1 MTIGKTSGLAGIA
14 YWINENYDLRGEKAV
29 DKHSPLVVYLKN
41 WVDREY
47 EGGRENMISPDEME
61 RKIDEFTGGWKAQ
74 L

>member
-1 MTIGKTSGLAGIA
+1 M
-14 YWINENYDLRGEKAV
+14 
-29 DKHSPLVVYLKN
+29 DKHSPLVTYLKD

-61 RKIDEFTGGWKAQ
+61 RKIDEFTGGWKAH